1 MNRSIDGRSDPPFLF
16 CFQVFV
22 RDVAI
27 RPPLVLDGRAAR
39 ALGFFDPAFAP
50 MEVWV
55 LIVIAA
61 VIAAVI
67 PWLCVCPFFFFV
79 FCFPFCSAVR
89 RPRLLPPRRHQGPD
103 GQQLSRPLRSE
114 GESGADGDGCSGG
127 S

>member
-67 PWLCVCPFFFFV
+67 PWLCVCPFFFF
-79 FCFPFCSAVR
+79 CFLFSLLLGSTTTTTFASA
-89 RPRLLPPRRHQGPD
+89 PPPGP
-103 GQQLSRPLRSE
+103 
-114 GESGADGDGCSGG
+114 
-127 S
+127 